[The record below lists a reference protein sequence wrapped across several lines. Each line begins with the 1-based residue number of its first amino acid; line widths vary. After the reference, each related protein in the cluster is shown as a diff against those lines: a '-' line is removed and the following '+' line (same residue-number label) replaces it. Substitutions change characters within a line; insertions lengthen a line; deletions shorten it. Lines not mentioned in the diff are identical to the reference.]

1 MVGLGDKFHILDT
14 DDQVKQIKEL
24 LKVDQNTKK
33 VLMELVHEENVN
45 AGRVVRVLNPPYSRI
60 ARIIDSFKNHN
71 IFPECPNFNATNY
84 CKFTVAVF
92 RMVYEPY

>member
-1 MVGLGDKFHILDT
+1 MDL
-14 DDQVKQIKEL
+14 
-24 LKVDQNTKK
+24 
-33 VLMELVHEENVN
+33 VLEENKK

-71 IFPECPNFNATNY
+71 IFPECPNFNAENY